1 MEDCEEAREVV
12 NGGRE
17 GAREADVEEEGV
29 RGDWDE

>member
-1 MEDCEEAREVV
+1 MWDYEEARVVV
-12 NGGRE
+12 NGCRE